1 MVAIDDLIR
10 KLEQSLSIINELKYE
25 DVLSTWQDQVTK
37 IKRAASERPES
48 GKKWEEYRK
57 QKSIEIKNQGNDALT
72 SSKNEEAALLFS
84 LAILLDDSN
93 FVFYSNR
100 SAAFANLGKYKE
112 AYEDAVKILQL
123 NPSWPKGYSRMGV
136 ACFFLKK
143 YDESLDAYKKGIA
156 MEPNNEVMKSGLLQV
171 QAKVSAMDLNEKG
184 ENAVAKGKFNEALA
198 NFDQA
203 VALDPHECAFVAN
216 RSDTFAR
223 LGMFE
228 KALQDIDQCIT
239 MKQDWA
245 KGYSRRAEILYKLE
259 RYDDAA
265 ASYAIA
271 SQLDPSNPKWKTEMN
286 NAIQE
291 GVRARY
297 RKGMDKS
304 EKKP

>member
-1 MVAIDDLIR
+1 
-10 KLEQSLSIINELKYE
+10 
-25 DVLSTWQDQVTK
+25 
-37 IKRAASERPES
+37 
-48 GKKWEEYRK
+48 
-57 QKSIEIKNQGNDALT
+57 
-72 SSKNEEAALLFS
+72 
-84 LAILLDDSN
+84 
-93 FVFYSNR
+93 
-100 SAAFANLGKYKE
+100 
-112 AYEDAVKILQL
+112 
-123 NPSWPKGYSRMGV
+123 
-136 ACFFLKK
+136 LKK
-143 YDESLDAYKKGIA
+143 YDESLDAYKKGLA

-203 VALDPHECAFVAN
+203 VALDPHECAFIAN
-216 RSDTFAR
+216 RSDTFTR

-265 ASYAIA
+265 ASYAIV
-271 SQLDPSNPKWKTEMN
+271 SQFDPSNPKWKTEMN

-304 EKKP
+304 EKKT